1 MGGRDC
7 SWTALG
13 PVHED
18 VVAMGWNGWRAG
30 ISIVVDDAGA
40 GIRGLAF
47 RNKRLKRA
55 SDCMNVYIEPGLPA
69 IKRNEMMESIK
80 EIA

>member
-1 MGGRDC
+1 
-7 SWTALG
+7 
-13 PVHED
+13 
-18 VVAMGWNGWRAG
+18 
-30 ISIVVDDAGA
+30 
-40 GIRGLAF
+40 
-47 RNKRLKRA
+47 LKRA